1 MNSTKPVEGGIAR
14 HFTVMR
20 GFPLY
25 NRDGREIYDPVEPL
39 SMGTLLRLAP
49 NENAP
54 LYLELDTHGVEA
66 GTYHSLMMLKSATPG
81 CPSVSIAVKVEVTE
95 LDLAGV
101 QMDKAGYDY
110 VGGSFINGRNGCPRL
125 VRQLVERD
133 YNILFVGY
141 PNQLLPRMRN
151 EGGWEIPDLGA
162 LDRHIDAAFAGGL
175 AKERAKLWIYLGM
188 ESQHPW
194 NVPRTEKGG
203 RVPFASEEWNAGIRY
218 MVEEI
223 VRHVGER
230 RAKWRGAFYGI
241 IQRQKQNEEGYSMS
255 GTKKTKIRITDTT
268 LRDAHQSL
276 WATRMRTDDIL
287 AIASKIDDAGYYSL
301 ECWGGA
307 TFDVCMRFLRENPW
321 ERLRLIKKACPKTP
335 LQMLL
340 RGQNILGYKHYPDDI
355 VDRFVALACE
365 NGMDIFRVFD
375 ALNDP
380 RNLEQAI
387 ASVKK
392 YGGHAQGTI
401 SYTTSPVHTVAN
413 YVKLAKAQA
422 EMGIDS
428 LCIKDMAGILTP
440 GAARELVSALV
451 KALPEIPVQVHSHM
465 TSGMATAMYMA
476 AAEAGAGC
484 VDCAI
489 STMSSFSSQPPTE
502 SVMTI
507 LESEGFD
514 TGLDRTKLTEINDY
528 FKKLK
533 AKRQPAS
540 CAKVEPVD
548 AGVLVHAIPGGMISN
563 LRSQLAQQSALDRL
577 PEVLEELP
585 KTRADMGYPPLV
597 TPTSQIVGVQ
607 AVLNVLGGKR
617 YGMVTDETRRY
628 AAGYYGRTPAP
639 IEPKLMKKLCGKIK
653 PITCRP
659 ADLLEPGLAAAAKD
673 IPAGLVKA
681 EEDILSYCLFP
692 EVALG
697 YFRWRAMP
705 PSKRDPI
712 PADAEAVA
720 SSAQPASQASAAPAA
735 GGKGATD
742 VPPGTQVL
750 APLNGTFYRSEGPG
764 KPMLAADGASVKA
777 GEPVCIVEAMKLF
790 NPVKAPAAGKI
801 AFLVQHGAAVVKGQ
815 PVAVIS

>member
-1 MNSTKPVEGGIAR
+1 M
-14 HFTVMR
+14 
-20 GFPLY
+20 
-25 NRDGREIYDPVEPL
+25 
-39 SMGTLLRLAP
+39 
-49 NENAP
+49 
-54 LYLELDTHGVEA
+54 A
-66 GTYHSLMMLKSATPG
+66 G
-81 CPSVSIAVKVEVTE
+81 
-95 LDLAGV
+95 
-101 QMDKAGYDY
+101 
-110 VGGSFINGRNGCPRL
+110 
-125 VRQLVERD
+125 
-133 YNILFVGY
+133 
-141 PNQLLPRMRN
+141 
-151 EGGWEIPDLGA
+151 
-162 LDRHIDAAFAGGL
+162 
-175 AKERAKLWIYLGM
+175 
-188 ESQHPW
+188 
-194 NVPRTEKGG
+194 
-203 RVPFASEEWNAGIRY
+203 
-218 MVEEI
+218 
-223 VRHVGER
+223 
-230 RAKWRGAFYGI
+230 
-241 IQRQKQNEEGYSMS
+241 
-255 GTKKTKIRITDTT
+255 KKKMKIRITDTT

-287 AIASKIDDAGYYSL
+287 AIASKIDEAGYYSL

-355 VDRFVALACE
+355 VERFVALACE

-380 RNLEQAI
+380 RNLEKAI

-413 YVKLAKAQA
+413 YVKLAKTQA
-422 EMGIDS
+422 EMGVDS

-451 KALPEIPVQVHSHM
+451 KALPDMPIQVHSHM
-465 TSGMATAMYMA
+465 TSGMAAAMYMA

-489 STMSSFSSQPPTE
+489 SSMSSFSSQPPTE
-502 SVMTI
+502 SVATI
-507 LESEGFD
+507 LESDGFD
-514 TGLDRTKLTEINDY
+514 TGLDRAKLMEINDY
-528 FKKLK
+528 FKALR

-540 CAKVEPVD
+540 CAKNVEAVD

-563 LRSQLAQQSALDRL
+563 LCSQLEQQGALDRL

-617 YGMVTDETRRY
+617 YGMVTDETKRY
-628 AAGYYGRTPAP
+628 SAGFYGRTPAP
-639 IEPKLMKKLCGKIK
+639 IESKLQKKLCGGLK

-659 ADLLEPGLAAAAKD
+659 ADLLKPGLAAAAKE

-697 YFRWRAMP
+697 YFKWRAAP
-705 PSKRDPI
+705 AAKRDPI
-712 PADAEAVA
+712 PADTETLA
-720 SSAQPASQASAAPAA
+720 SSASAAASSAAAEASAPAKA
-735 GGKGATD
+735 SAD
-742 VPPGTQVL
+742 IPAGTQVL
-750 APLNGTFYRSEGPG
+750 APLNGTFYRSEAPG
-764 KPMLAADGASVKA
+764 KPNLAADGASVKSGDA
-777 GEPVCIVEAMKLF
+777 VCIVEAMKLF
-790 NPVKAPAAGKI
+790 NPVKATASGAI
-801 AFLVQHGAAVVKGQ
+801 TFLVQHGTAVVKGQ
-815 PVAVIS
+815 PVAVIA